1 MPHHLTHSHF
11 GDYTPLSRTPS
22 TFSGPIQSG
31 LEPSR
36 FGLDELDDRPHFGVE
51 ELKSRQ
57 SGSEIPVS
65 GGSRN
70 FLHD

>member
-31 LEPSR
+31 FKPSR

-51 ELKSRQ
+51 DLKGKQLAYS
-57 SGSEIPVS
+57 IPFP

-70 FLHD
+70 LLHD